1 VDRKSNYSR
10 KEQKGKKTEDG
21 DWKEDFRDFARGKQQ
36 QNLMQPPLLL

>member
-1 VDRKSNYSR
+1 MSKKR
-10 KEQKGKKTEDG
+10 GKTEDR